1 MEKTKIKHSL
11 SVIERNISLTGEL
24 MRYLFENPQIL
35 QSLPDRFEVVIL
47 PEDDPEI
54 RLYNLDLLDSWLQQD
69 IPVVFARI
77 KANSFDSTNSFK
89 MCDFYAP
96 IAA

>member
-1 MEKTKIKHSL
+1 
-11 SVIERNISLTGEL
+11 
-24 MRYLFENPQIL
+24 MRYIIENPNIL
-35 QSLPDRFEVVIL
+35 KSLPDRFEVVIL

-54 RLYNLDLLDSWLQQD
+54 RLYNLDLLDSWLMQD
-69 IPVVFARI
+69 TPIVFARI
-77 KANSFDSTNSFK
+77 KAKSFDSKNSFK